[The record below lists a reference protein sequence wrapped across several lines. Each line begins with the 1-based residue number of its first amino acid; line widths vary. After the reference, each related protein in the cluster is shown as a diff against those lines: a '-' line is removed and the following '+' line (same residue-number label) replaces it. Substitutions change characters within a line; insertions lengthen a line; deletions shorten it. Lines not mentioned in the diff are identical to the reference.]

1 VKSENKEIKEEKKEE
16 KEESEIDDDTD
27 DSIEEFLEKKRELEL
42 IDLETPLIPYLI
54 ENNVSEKVRNKI
66 IDLGYLTFNQFRL
79 VEINELISDI
89 QGKKNGI
96 NNVR

>member
-1 VKSENKEIKEEKKEE
+1 
-16 KEESEIDDDTD
+16 
-27 DSIEEFLEKKRELEL
+27 
-42 IDLETPLIPYLI
+42 LETPLIPYLI

-89 QGKKNGI
+89 QGKKMELTMLDEKTI
-96 NNVR
+96 THSVKVSEDRIEETEEFIDVK